1 MKIIIRVLIISL
13 FLISC
18 GNSKNEDENQIK
30 TFNLKELPKIT
41 DVKLSDLGFADIE
54 YIPLQ
59 TNGQCLISEIDNI
72 FFNDYNINK
81 IIVCNDYYLIKNSKR
96 ILKFR
101 NDGSFVTTIG
111 TIGRGPNEFTHIGD
125 LDIDKE
131 NKNVYI
137 ISSWQNKLCVYS
149 EYGEFIRTFNIP
161 FYSYEFRFVE
171 GRILCYCGNNSG
183 INENSFVLM
192 DTCGQIIKN
201 FSNIY
206 PFKKIKNNP
215 SGSTHEN
222 LFYRYNNRIFK
233 KEVYSDTVYVFES
246 MSFKPH
252 LIIDVGERLIT
263 PKARSEFDA
272 FYIGENFIDPMN
284 LFEFGDYVY
293 YQFIYK
299 FKLPD
304 DVLIYGFIGSKK
316 NDFRALIGLGEGLT
330 NDLDGGPNILP
341 LTTKDDNTII
351 ALIDALKFKNHVNSE
366 AFINSKPKYP
376 EMKKDLEKLANS
388 LKETD
393 NPVLVLVKLKK

>member
-1 MKIIIRVLIISL
+1 VIVVSCQNAVIREE
-13 FLISC
+13 
-18 GNSKNEDENQIK
+18 KKIK
-30 TFNLKELPKIT
+30 TFDLKKLPET
-41 DVKLSDLGFADIE
+41 TSVKLSDLGFVDIE
-54 YIPLQ
+54 YIPLETTEQ
-59 TNGQCLISEIDNI
+59 SLITGSDDFITG
-72 FFNDYNINK
+72 NK
-81 IIVCNDYYLIKNSKR
+81 IIVENRFLLTKHWNT
-96 ILKFR
+96 ILEFQ
-101 NDGSFVTTIG
+101 NNGSFVARIG
-111 TIGRGPNEFTHIGD
+111 KKGRGPDEITVAHD
-125 LDIDKE
+125 VDIDE
-131 NKNVYI
+131 KN
-137 ISSWQNKLCVYS
+137 QNIYLLCGWGKKFNVYS
-149 EYGEFIRTFNIP
+149 ENGDFIRAIQIP
-161 FYSYEFRFVE
+161 IYSTEFRFVE
-171 GRILCYCGNNSG
+171 DGILCYAENHMGNIDNSYNL
-183 INENSFVLM
+183 I
-192 DTCGQIIKN
+192 DTNGRIIKSFPN
-201 FSNIY
+201 KF
-206 PFKKIKNNP
+206 PFNTKDAYLIW
-215 SGSTHEN
+215 HEN
-222 LFYRYNNRIFK
+222 LFYQFNNSLFK
-233 KEVYSDTVYVFES
+233 KEVYCDTVYVFENKD
-246 MSFKPH
+246 FKPH
-252 LIIDVGERLIT
+252 LVIDVGERLIT

-376 EMKKDLEKLANS
+376 EKKKELEKLANS